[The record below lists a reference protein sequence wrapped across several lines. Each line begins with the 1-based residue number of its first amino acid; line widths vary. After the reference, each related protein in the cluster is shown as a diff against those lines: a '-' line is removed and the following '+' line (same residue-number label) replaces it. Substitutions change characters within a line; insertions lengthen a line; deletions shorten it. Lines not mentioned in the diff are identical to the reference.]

1 MKNLRRI
8 IALALALSMLLA
20 LNMTAFAAADT
31 GYTDVDAGAWYAD
44 AVQYVRE
51 HGLMNGTSAAEFSPN
66 EATNLAMVVTILHR
80 DAGMPAAGGDAPVG
94 ASGWYG
100 DAAAW
105 AGELGLLADVN
116 AVFTGAPITREDM
129 VTILWRYIGA
139 PAGSGGDFSDEAQIS
154 AYASQAVDWAQA
166 NGIVNGKS
174 GNLFDP
180 KGSTTRAEL
189 AAILQRFLTL
199 KQQDAQPELP
209 SPSGGNTLVVYFS
222 ASGNTEA
229 AAKTIAG
236 ALDADLFELIPE
248 TPYTSADLNWTDPGS
263 RVNAEHND
271 PSKQDVKLAK
281 NTVDNWADY
290 DTIFIGYPIWWG
302 NAAWPVNGFVK
313 NNDFTGKTV
322 IPFCTSASSG
332 LGQSGTLLAEMADGG
347 SWLEG
352 RRFSERASQS
362 DITAWINGL
371 DIPARHGAPT
381 VMAAGRAALSKWQ
394 NRRMR

>member
-8 IALALALSMLLA
+8 IALALALSILLA

-66 EATNLAMVVTILHR
+66 EATNLAMVVTILQR
-80 DAGMPAAGGDAPVG
+80 DAGMSTVGGDAPVG

-116 AVFTGAPITREDM
+116 AVFTSAPITREDM
-129 VTILWRYIGA
+129 
-139 PAGSGGDFSDEAQIS
+139 
-154 AYASQAVDWAQA
+154 
-166 NGIVNGKS
+166 
-174 GNLFDP
+174 
-180 KGSTTRAEL
+180 

-362 DITAWINGL
+362 DITAWVNGL